1 MTHTVSIKGELV
13 DHWTIDDP
21 QPCGDIGGGTLTV
34 KFQTQRLR
42 VLPFIDPLQRNG
54 KGSWIIG
61 FPLGKRGIRD
71 APYIKSTG
79 TITRVDN
86 TVRRP
91 SSDGTPCPPSEKFG
105 CGTSVLR
112 KPKGKVERHDRRR
125 VAVRL
130 ATERYDLLKYGSCLT
145 GSLFGWSTPHLSGG
159 TVEGHLLARM
169 PKPSTLKRRRKV
181 VVNGSSHKRTVSTD
195 RLNPG
200 SETITDDVTRKVTIT
215 FKRR

>member
-13 DHWTIDDP
+13 DNWTIDDP
-21 QPCGDIGGGTLTV
+21 APCGDVGSGTLTV
-34 KFQTQRLR
+34 KFQTQKIR
-42 VLPFIDPLQRNG
+42 VLPFIDPFQRNG

-61 FPLGKRGIRD
+61 YPLGKRGIRD

-79 TITRVDN
+79 TISRVDN

-91 SSDGTPCPPSEKFG
+91 SSDGTPCSPSEKFG
-105 CGTSVLR
+105 CGTSALR
-112 KPKGKVERHDRRR
+112 KPKGLVGRHDRRR

-130 ATERYDLLKYGSCLT
+130 ASERFDFIKYGACLT
-145 GSLFGWSTPHLSGG
+145 GSLVGWSTPHLSGG
-159 TVEGHLLARM
+159 TVEGYLLAKM
-169 PKPSTLKRRRKV
+169 PRPSTLKRRRRV
-181 VVNGSSHKRTVSTD
+181 LVHGSSHKKTVSHD
-195 RLNPG
+195 DLSPG